1 MEEPKRKRKRYSSM
15 ICIKAKISIA
25 HQKGKMA
32 SRGVRGFQLFSR
44 LFSSVTSRPISI
56 PWIYK
61 IPISSFTTV
70 TSLKVSSRGN
80 MNTKLVPQVFKRR
93 LFLQSQ
99 PTPNPDSVKF
109 LPGRE
114 VIPDGN
120 SIDFPNAQAA
130 QISPLAKRLFQI
142 QGISSVFLG
151 PDFVTV
157 TKKEDVNWSVLRPE
171 IFEAILEFYNS
182 DEPVLLEKLPDSDT
196 TIRPED
202 DEVVA
207 MIKELL
213 ETRIKP
219 AVAEDGGNI
228 LYRGFHPDTGI
239 VDLELQGSCT
249 TCSSSVVTLKSG
261 VENMLM
267 HYIPEV
273 KGVREVVSEE
283 REKMER
289 VSREQLQSLEQ
300 RLRDSGVLRS

>member
-1 MEEPKRKRKRYSSM
+1 MAGIIDWQVMSLRSGFRY
-15 ICIKAKISIA
+15 
-25 HQKGKMA
+25 
-32 SRGVRGFQLFSR
+32 
-44 LFSSVTSRPISI
+44 LFSSRLSLTSEMGNLVHKPTAAVPTLKYPLR
-56 PWIYK
+56 
-61 IPISSFTTV
+61 
-70 TSLKVSSRGN
+70 SLYTHSTLPSMSYSLSKTCSVFP
-80 MNTKLVPQVFKRR
+80 NTKQLGQQLWRR
-93 LFLQSQ
+93 WLFLQSQ

-114 VIPDGN
+114 VVPNGG
-120 SIDFPNAQAA
+120 SVDFPNAQTA
-130 QISPLAKRLFQI
+130 QISPLAKRLFRVD
-142 QGISSVFLG
+142 GISSVFLG

-157 TKKEDVNWSVLRPE
+157 TKREDVSWSVLRPE
-171 IFEAILEFYNS
+171 IFEAILEFYTS
-182 DEPVLLEKLPDSDT
+182 EEPVLLESLPDSDT

-228 LYRGFHPDTGI
+228 LYRGYHPDTGI

-283 REKMER
+283 RQRMEQA
-289 VSREQLQSLEQ
+289 SREQLQSLEQ

>member
-1 MEEPKRKRKRYSSM
+1 MRL
-15 ICIKAKISIA
+15 
-25 HQKGKMA
+25 
-32 SRGVRGFQLFSR
+32 LFSGVQTR
-44 LFSSVTSRPISI
+44 LQSLATCVLGSGIGKLAHEKPWTLFRFFHYPKHTIYTHSSLTGSMHSL
-56 PWIYK
+56 YK
-61 IPISSFTTV
+61 LHYGFPD
-70 TSLKVSSRGN
+70 RR
-80 MNTKLVPQVFKRR
+80 LVPQQQLWLLFKRG

-114 VIPDGN
+114 VVPN
-120 SIDFPNAQAA
+120 EASVDFPNAQTA
-130 QISPLAKRLFQI
+130 QISPLAKRLFRI
-142 QGISSVFLG
+142 EGISSVFLG

-157 TKKEDVNWSVLRPE
+157 TKREDVSWSVLRPE
-171 IFEAILEFYNS
+171 IFEAILEFYAS
-182 DEPVLLEKLPDSDT
+182 EEPVLLENLPESDT
-196 TIRPED
+196 SIKPED

-228 LYRGFHPDTGI
+228 LYRGYHPDTGI

-283 REKMER
+283 RQKMEQ

>member
-1 MEEPKRKRKRYSSM
+1 MS
-15 ICIKAKISIA
+15 
-25 HQKGKMA
+25 
-32 SRGVRGFQLFSR
+32 F
-44 LFSSVTSRPISI
+44 FSSARTRLQSLAIFIVNSRVGNLTNENPLTFRFFSYPKHNLYTTSVLPGSSHSL
-56 PWIYK
+56 YK
-61 IPISSFTTV
+61 GTHGFPHRQVLQQPTLLL
-70 TSLKVSSRGN
+70 SLKRS
-80 MNTKLVPQVFKRR
+80 

-114 VIPDGN
+114 VVPN
-120 SIDFPNAQAA
+120 EASVDFPNAQSA
-130 QISPLAKRLFQI
+130 QISPLAKRLFRI
-142 QGISSVFLG
+142 EGISSVFLG

-157 TKKEDVNWSVLRPE
+157 TKREDVSCSE
-171 IFEAILEFYNS
+171 
-182 DEPVLLEKLPDSDT
+182 EPVLLGSLPESDT

-228 LYRGFHPDTGI
+228 LYRGYNPDTGI

-273 KGVREVVSEE
+273 KGVREVISEE
-283 REKMER
+283 RQKMEQ

>member
-1 MEEPKRKRKRYSSM
+1 MS
-15 ICIKAKISIA
+15 
-25 HQKGKMA
+25 
-32 SRGVRGFQLFSR
+32 F
-44 LFSSVTSRPISI
+44 FSSARTRLQSLAIFIVNSRVGNLTHENPLTFRFFSYPKHNLYTTSVLPGSSHSL
-56 PWIYK
+56 YK
-61 IPISSFTTV
+61 GTHGFPHRQVLQQPTLLL
-70 TSLKVSSRGN
+70 SLKRS
-80 MNTKLVPQVFKRR
+80 

-114 VIPDGN
+114 VVPN
-120 SIDFPNAQAA
+120 EASVDFPNAQSA
-130 QISPLAKRLFQI
+130 QISPLAKRLFRI
-142 QGISSVFLG
+142 EGISSVFLG

-157 TKKEDVNWSVLRPE
+157 TKREDVSWSVLRPE
-171 IFEAILEFYNS
+171 IFEAILEFYS
-182 DEPVLLEKLPDSDT
+182 SEEPVLLGSLPESDT

-228 LYRGFHPDTGI
+228 LYRGYNPDTGI

-273 KGVREVVSEE
+273 KGVREVISEE
-283 REKMER
+283 RQKMEQ